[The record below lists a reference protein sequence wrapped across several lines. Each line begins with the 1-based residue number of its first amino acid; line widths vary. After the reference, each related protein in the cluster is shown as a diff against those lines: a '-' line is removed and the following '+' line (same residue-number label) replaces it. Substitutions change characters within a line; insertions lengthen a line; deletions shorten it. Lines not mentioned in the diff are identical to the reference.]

1 MPNAFFMSTFLVVE
15 FTHASAPSPETISAI
30 VPGVRVVPLVSSSP
44 LFVFTV
50 TADEPNRAL
59 HLLGMLGLRDD
70 VKEAYMIRGDAFTLG
85 HRDSGGYDTFAPPQ

>member
-1 MPNAFFMSTFLVVE
+1 MSTFLVIE
-15 FTHASAPSPETISAI
+15 FTSVSVSSPETISAI
-30 VPGVRVVPLVSSSP
+30 MTGVRVVPLVSSAP

-50 TADEPNRAL
+50 TADDSNRAF

-85 HRDSGGYDTFAPPQ
+85 HRESGGYDIFAPTQ